1 MAQPEALDAP
11 PARRRRAVLRGMD
24 NRLVRAV
31 AVVPATVRTKLL
43 VAFLIIA
50 ALLVLVGVLG
60 LRVLGQSN
68 ARVQRLGTLQLRS
81 SAYETLQAQ
90 ANELQQQLGLR
101 ASGDPG
107 AASLNRLQA
116 VSQGGKHWVLI
127 DDEILQ
133 SLSQLSPDTTEAL
146 WNFVPPP
153 ADERVLRA
161 VRRDIHTTTAAMTA
175 LKSLDTAG
183 TSNNRTIGLIKK
195 ATTTDTDL
203 FVLAT
208 ELANRTTQQ
217 TAALA
222 AANRSAYASSRNL
235 VITVSGISV
244 VLSRSAR
251 RSSGAR

>member
-68 ARVQRLGTLQLRS
+68 ARVERLGTLQVRS

-116 VSQGGKHWVLI
+116 VSQ
-127 DDEILQ
+127 
-133 SLSQLSPDTTEAL
+133 
-146 WNFVPPP
+146 
-153 ADERVLRA
+153 
-161 VRRDIHTTTAAMTA
+161 
-175 LKSLDTAG
+175 
-183 TSNNRTIGLIKK
+183 
-195 ATTTDTDL
+195 
-203 FVLAT
+203 
-208 ELANRTTQQ
+208 
-217 TAALA
+217 
-222 AANRSAYASSRNL
+222 
-235 VITVSGISV
+235 
-244 VLSRSAR
+244 
-251 RSSGAR
+251 